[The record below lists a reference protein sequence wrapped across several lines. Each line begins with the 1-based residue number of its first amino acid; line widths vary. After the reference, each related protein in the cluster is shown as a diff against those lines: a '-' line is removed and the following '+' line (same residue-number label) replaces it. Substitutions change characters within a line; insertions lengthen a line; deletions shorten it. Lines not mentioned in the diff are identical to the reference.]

1 MCHNFLIKYPL
12 LHILPYFIYYLQL
25 PYYIHYSQNILI
37 SLKNKIKKENCT
49 KTPYIRTWNY
59 QKFDFVLLIKPFL
72 FLKNIIKSLNSNATY
87 QSFNLFFFS
96 IISQIFFFLFFL
108 IKHVFI
114 SIPCLS
120 SFFLFF
126 FFWYI
131 SLILTQLFL
140 QSFIVKIIVFH
151 CFCFTINK
159 MVFTCF
165 DF

>member
-49 KTPYIRTWNY
+49 KTPYIRTWSY

-87 QSFNLFFFS
+87 QSFNFFFFNNFSNILFFVLSNQACFYIDS
-96 IISQIFFFLFFL
+96 
-108 IKHVFI
+108 
-114 SIPCLS
+114 LS

-126 FFWYI
+126 FLWYI

-151 CFCFTINK
+151 CFCFTITK